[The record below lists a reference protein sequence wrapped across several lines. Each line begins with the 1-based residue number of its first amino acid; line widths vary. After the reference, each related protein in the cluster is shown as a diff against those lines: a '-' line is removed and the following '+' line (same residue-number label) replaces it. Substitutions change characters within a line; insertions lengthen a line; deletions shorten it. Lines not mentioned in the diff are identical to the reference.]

1 MYIHIL
7 MFTSLLVKSRSGMV
21 WATSPLGQGCSRGVK
36 MHSGILEYWENKAKF
51 NCMKNILF
59 FFFFS
64 INNENFC

>member
-1 MYIHIL
+1 
-7 MFTSLLVKSRSGMV
+7 MV